1 MFLQVFYRALD
12 PLNITVV
19 DNIVGGSLVKL
30 HYNATMELLREA
42 TNKNQCWHT
51 WDVEVPKSALSTS
64 IVDKKKRKQNE
75 EREESMAKMMTKLNL
90 LTKYVTGVP
99 TKMVNVVL
107 SKSYEDDKEMKK
119 LDGEIKYLANYSG
132 VPISSIQ
139 ER

>member
-1 MFLQVFYRALD
+1 
-12 PLNITVV
+12 
-19 DNIVGGSLVKL
+19 
-30 HYNATMELLREA
+30 
-42 TNKNQCWHT
+42 
-51 WDVEVPKSALSTS
+51 
-64 IVDKKKRKQNE
+64 
-75 EREESMAKMMTKLNL
+75 MAKMMTKLNL